1 MKHPFNLN
9 LALAGASVMTLDG
22 ASVTEIRRFEG
33 LATWPVVAVVAGT
46 IVRYS
51 EQGKAFEA
59 NSSWNL
65 CMVPPTKKVW
75 YALVKRTSL
84 SGVYFSCFS
93 RDHELGYGVA
103 RARFLAAGYEIVV
116 EHTADVEI

>member
-1 MKHPFNLN
+1 MKPFNLH
-9 LALAGASVMTLDG
+9 LALAGNPVMTSDG
-22 ASVTEIRRFEG
+22 VPVTEIRRFEG
-33 LATWPVVAVVAGT
+33 LAIWPVVAVVAGT

-51 EQGKAFEA
+51 EQGKALEH
-59 NSSWNL
+59 NSSWDL
-65 CMVPPTKKVW
+65 CMTPKTQKVW